1 MFYMSLSRPDLRGGY
16 FYYFLAE
23 YIWSYIVCAYTCI
36 NVSKKN
42 AESYTSLGDA
52 DFGRHISFASFRCV
66 DGNLAGHNVFTSVVD
81 RHKNMN
87 LKTTSM
93 ATEQVGS
100 IQPI

>member
-1 MFYMSLSRPDLRGGY
+1 MQNHTPVWEMQTSAATSPLL
-16 FYYFLAE
+16 
-23 YIWSYIVCAYTCI
+23 
-36 NVSKKN
+36 VSV
-42 AESYTSLGDA
+42 
-52 DFGRHISFASFRCV
+52 ASTA
-66 DGNLAGHNVFTSVVD
+66 NLAGHNVFTSVVD